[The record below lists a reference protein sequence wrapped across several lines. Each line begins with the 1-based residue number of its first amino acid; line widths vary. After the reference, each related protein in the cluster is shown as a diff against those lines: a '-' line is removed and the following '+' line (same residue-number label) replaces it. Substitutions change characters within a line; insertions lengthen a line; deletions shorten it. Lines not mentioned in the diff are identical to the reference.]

1 MLRFLLV
8 LETLLLYCIELLAHI
23 VWNVVVVL
31 QLVSFL
37 LVANQTLELVGQ
49 KSVVLLSRDVAP
61 AVGT

>member
-61 AVGT
+61 SVGT